1 MNTIQSNADAMRAFV
16 LQVKERELRVCDCS
30 TLRELLIHT
39 AEAAHFCAG
48 DRIHIEY
55 SGACSVRR
63 ASRIREHQ
71 ISRITRF

>member
-1 MNTIQSNADAMRAFV
+1 MNIIQSNADAMRAFV
-16 LQVKERELRVCDCS
+16 LQVRERELRVCDCS

-39 AEAAHFCAG
+39 AEAARFCAG

-55 SGACSVRR
+55 NETNPFRR